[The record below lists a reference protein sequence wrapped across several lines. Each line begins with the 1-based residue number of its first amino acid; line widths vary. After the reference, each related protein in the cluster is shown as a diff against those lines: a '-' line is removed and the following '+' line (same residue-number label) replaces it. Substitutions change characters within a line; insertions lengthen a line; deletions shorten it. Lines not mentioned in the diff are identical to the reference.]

1 MIVIVVQVEQ
11 ISILLHI
18 QEQLYMKQTIF
29 IDLQFLNQSRYTSN
43 VLTNQSIIRAIDI
56 RLLFARRLSDTNYPT
71 SVTCHTTGNQLDKQE
86 SQVDK

>member
-29 IDLQFLNQSRYTSN
+29 IDLQFLNQSRYTSLFLQIN
-43 VLTNQSIIRAIDI
+43 RSLGQSI
-56 RLLFARRLSDTNYPT
+56 
-71 SVTCHTTGNQLDKQE
+71 
-86 SQVDK
+86 